1 MSDFIWKMPAA
12 VEGVELAEAQ
22 GLQGKWLKRTKSWV
36 KKIERV

>member
-22 GLQGKWLKRTKSWV
+22 GLQGKGLKRTSWV